1 MFLITSTS
9 VPSPPVF
16 VISHSTISSHSQGFS
31 SFKKISMESTYFASV
46 CTKWRATYWNLG
58 SSSLKKTRLS
68 LSMRLFIT
76 NISSAR
82 GGAL

>member
-1 MFLITSTS
+1 MFLIKSTS

-46 CTKWRATYWNLG
+46 CTN
-58 SSSLKKTRLS
+58 
-68 LSMRLFIT
+68 
-76 NISSAR
+76 
-82 GGAL
+82 GGAPIGTSLALP